1 VQCQSFFYLKLIII
15 QKFVLPNPNCGPYYL
30 LHMKLFV
37 RAKMLRL
44 CLLMMAMASLF
55 GCGEDYPSKPI
66 TTQPVVVNKISINP
80 SSIQFSP
87 TDGIKDSVITI
98 SITGSLSRQGADPET
113 ALLNIELIRASDN
126 SRVSF
131 ISTPLNMSN
140 SISNEITFPTK
151 TTDFNDYRLS
161 LFITSGTLL
170 ISNTALATIKIRGFV
185 LGIPEILSTSTPDT
199 VWIPSTGT
207 TPFGLQAKVKHPDGQ
222 SLIDRVLVDIRDQQ
236 NNLLAGSPFRLYDD
250 GGIGNSNS
258 GDAIP
263 ADSIFTRV
271 FNIGPSNN
279 PDVYK
284 LYYYAIDTQGASS
297 DTVQAQM
304 VITVP

>member
-15 QKFVLPNPNCGPYYL
+15 RKFVLPNPNSGPYYL

-37 RAKMLRL
+37 RAEMLRL
-44 CLLMMAMASLF
+44 CLLMTALASLS
-55 GCGEDYPSKPI
+55 GCGEDYPTEPT
-66 TTQPVVVNKISINP
+66 TTQPVVVKNISVNP
-80 SSIQFSP
+80 SSFQFSP
-87 TDGIKDSVITI
+87 ADGIKDSIITI
-98 SITGSLSRQGADPET
+98 SITGSLSRQGIEPES

-126 SRVSF
+126 SSVSF
-131 ISTPLNMSN
+131 ISTPLNTSG
-140 SISNEITFPTK
+140 SFSKAITFPTK

-185 LGIPEILSTSTPDT
+185 LGVPEILSTSTPDT
-199 VWIPSTGT
+199 VRIPTTGT
-207 TPFGLQAKVKHPDGQ
+207 TPFGLQAKVTHPDGQ

-258 GDAIP
+258 GDPIP
-263 ADSIFTRV
+263 ADSIYTRV
-271 FNIGPSNN
+271 FNIGSSNN

-304 VITVP
+304 VIAVP